1 MYPED
6 SGVRPSTDP
15 VRDNPAVSGEAMFLA
30 QLALIDRVIAFVCR
44 RNHLTSADAEDFASH
59 ARLRLMDDDYA
70 VLRKFQG
77 RSSLK
82 TFLTITLQRV
92 FYDYRIAAWG
102 KWRPSAEAGRR
113 GAVAILLERL
123 IGRDGHTF
131 EEAFEIITVNH
142 RVTVSRADLERMAA
156 ALPPRTKRRMEQ
168 DDLLEALPSGDAADG
183 AAIED
188 ERRRAAA
195 RITLALQAQL
205 DSLPAQDRL
214 MLRLRFED
222 GRTVA
227 QIAAILRIE
236 QKPLYRRLDRLLRE
250 LRDGLEDRGVS
261 RAEVKELLGDAPVE
275 MPDERAGGETDGG
288 RPSISRGAEP
298 WP

>member
-1 MYPED
+1 M
-6 SGVRPSTDP
+6 RPSTDP
-15 VRDNPAVSGEAMFLA
+15 IRDSPAVSGEAIFLA
-30 QLALIDRVIAFVCR
+30 QLALIDGVIAFVCR

-82 TFLTITLQRV
+82 TFLTITLQRM

-102 KWRPSAEAGRR
+102 KWRPSAEAARR
-113 GAVAILLERL
+113 GTVAILLERL
-123 IGRDGHTF
+123 TGRDGHTF

-142 RVTVSRADLERMAA
+142 RVTVSRAELERMAA
-156 ALPPRTKRRMEQ
+156 ALPPRMKRRMEQ
-168 DDLLEALPSGDAADG
+168 EDILEALPSGDAADE
-183 AAIED
+183 AAIDD

-195 RITLALQAQL
+195 RISLALQAQL
-205 DSLPAQDRL
+205 GSLPAQDRL

-227 QIAAILRIE
+227 QIATILRLE
-236 QKPLYRRLDRLLRE
+236 QKPLYRRLERLLRE
-250 LRDGLEDRGVS
+250 LRTGLEESGVS
-261 RAEVKELLGDAPVE
+261 REEVKELLGDALIE
-275 MPDERAGGETDGG
+275 MPDGGPGGETGG
-288 RPSISRGAEP
+288 DRPSISRGAEP